1 MEGISVIY
9 ENLSTKFEI
18 KRKCSGSVTFPSRSF
33 FKPSVCNMLVVVFN
47 FKKFLFMFC
56 DIRQTI
62 VSACQSGL
70 PNFPDTPINK
80 RIHAACHCATIA
92 EAVNWIVIDVNVR
105 VFHPSIN
112 PSTHVFRQLNALMYA
127 VFS

>member
-1 MEGISVIY
+1 MTAISCFVIMKY
-9 ENLSTKFEI
+9 IMKDI
-18 KRKCSGSVTFPSRSF
+18 K
-33 FKPSVCNMLVVVFN
+33 
-47 FKKFLFMFC
+47 
-56 DIRQTI
+56 QTI

-80 RIHAACHCATIA
+80 IIHAACHCATIA

-112 PSTHVFRQLNALMYA
+112 PSTHVLRQLNARMYA